1 MTGLIARYYE
11 QWGTLAG
18 QWGALAAGVILIV
31 STVNAATGS
40 ALSFLGPIPLIM
52 FLLIMVLAVACQF
65 SIDDEEQP
73 PICYKVEDKKLKPIP
88 NFLSILKQLEGKD
101 IN

>member
-31 STVNAATGS
+31 STVNAITSNLAAFFEAMRTSELRLWGLLKLS
-40 ALSFLGPIPLIM
+40 A
-52 FLLIMVLAVACQF
+52 
-65 SIDDEEQP
+65 
-73 PICYKVEDKKLKPIP
+73 
-88 NFLSILKQLEGKD
+88 
-101 IN
+101 